1 MLSKLKTFAEDINK
15 ELDGILYLVGGSV
28 RDMLMNIAPKD
39 YDLELF
45 RVWPKDFV
53 KYLDKKKIPFKFN
66 SDAKFPVYRVFIGDE
81 YHEVG
86 FPRVD
91 NKTGPKHSDFECLVD
106 PFMSVI
112 DAAMRRDFTINAVYY
127 NLLKDDYE
135 NRGFVSHITHSREL
149 SPVHMYKFKEDP
161 LRIMRGF
168 QFASRF
174 RLQTFDTIDCVD
186 LDMINGLSHVDPSGI
201 YAEFVKGITKAKN
214 IQNAL
219 EYLCSIALR
228 NNGTEFFKPI
238 IDMFYCLQN
247 SRHHFEGNVWEH
259 TKLVIKN
266 AIELADSDDEKVLLF
281 FAAFFHDIGKIPT
294 FKLDTA
300 GNPIA
305 HGHDV
310 EGDDLVE
317 LYGSRFGLPKKMIKQ
332 IIVLKHCHM
341 IGNDAKNKKLYLMAE
356 ELEKVGLN
364 FDILCKLMLADVYG
378 SVKEYFRSTIRS
390 HGEIYNFMSRI
401 KLLGIEL
408 KPLRMFINGD
418 DILYHSNGKIKGKK
432 LGDLLYEMKMLQ
444 INNRVVTRQ
453 EAFDF
458 MNKRIENILEKMIDK
473 ETPE

>member
-1 MLSKLKTFAEDINK
+1 
-15 ELDGILYLVGGSV
+15 VGGSV
-28 RDMLMNIAPKD
+28 RDMIMNIEPKD

-45 RVWPKDFV
+45 RVWPSDFV
-53 KYLDKKKIPFKFN
+53 KYLNDKKIPFKFN
-66 SDAKFPVYRVFIGDE
+66 SDAKFPVYRVCMTDNIMDDE
-81 YHEVG
+81 EWVEIG

-91 NKTGPKHSDFECLVD
+91 NRIGPKHSDFECLVD

-135 NRGFVSHITHSREL
+135 NHGFGMHITQSYL
-149 SPVHMYKFKEDP
+149 SPVHQMKFKEDP
-161 LRIMRGF
+161 LRIMSGF
-168 QFASRF
+168 QFVSRF
-174 RLQTFDTIDCVD
+174 SSYYRDVAESVD
-186 LDMINGLSHVDPSGI
+186 VDMINGLSHVDPSGI
-201 YAEFVKGITKAKN
+201 YAEFVKGITKAKD
-214 IQNAL
+214 ITKAL
-219 EYLCSIALR
+219 EYLCSIALM

-238 IDMFYCLQN
+238 TDMHFCLQN
-247 SRHHFEGNVWEH
+247 SRHHFEGSVWEH

-266 AIELADSDDEKVLLF
+266 AIELADTDDEKVLMF

-332 IIVLKHCHM
+332 VIVLKHCHM

-378 SVKEYFRSTIRS
+378 SIKEYFRSTIRS
-390 HGEIYNFMSRI
+390 HGEIYNFISRI

-418 DILYHSNGKIKGKK
+418 DILYHSNGKIKGQK

-453 EAFDF
+453 ESFDF
-458 MNKRIENILEKMIDK
+458 MKKRIENILEKIVDK
-473 ETPE
+473 ENSE